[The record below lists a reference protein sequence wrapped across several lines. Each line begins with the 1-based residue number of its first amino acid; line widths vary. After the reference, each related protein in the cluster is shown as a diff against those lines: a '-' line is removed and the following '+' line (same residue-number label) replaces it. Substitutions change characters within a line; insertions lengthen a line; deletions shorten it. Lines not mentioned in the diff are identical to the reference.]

1 MNRSNFLKTDIKGGI
16 LKADIS
22 DHFTLFLISMT
33 TRTNKK
39 SAMTFIKRRNINS
52 ETLQEFKQMLS
63 LVDWDAVTK
72 LQDVN
77 AAYNRVL

>member
-1 MNRSNFLKTDIKGGI
+1 MNRSNFLKTDIKAGM
-16 LKADIS
+16 LKTDIS

-63 LVDWDAVTK
+63 LVDWDSVTK
-72 LQDVN
+72 LQDANV
-77 AAYNRVL
+77 A